1 MWDNHC
7 HLADFN
13 PKELP
18 SILQRAAAKGV
29 KKFITSASSFDNFA
43 ENIAIATTFDN
54 VFLTLGL
61 HPLFLPDASL
71 SAIDKKFK
79 NSLTDELQ
87 KKPKKL
93 VALGEIG
100 LDFGS
105 KLSDLEKN
113 KQIDFFTYQLQVA
126 QNMQLAVVLH
136 IQKAHKKAI
145 EVLQKSEFKQ
155 KGLIHAFNS
164 GVNEANFYCKNGFK
178 LGIGTSILN
187 PKSTKLLAKISK
199 LNLKDMVLETDSP
212 FMSPFFGKANS
223 PENLILLAQKLADIF
238 STTKDEVIKITSA
251 NSRALWLSECKI

>member
-13 PKELP
+13 SDELP
-18 SILQRAAAKGV
+18 SILQSATVKGV
-29 KKFITSASSFDNFA
+29 QKFITSASSFDNFA
-43 ENIAIATTFDN
+43 ENIAIAATFDN
-54 VFLTLGL
+54 VFVTLGL

-71 SAIDKKFK
+71 SSIDKEFK
-79 NSLTDELQ
+79 NILTTELQ
-87 KKPKKL
+87 KNPKKL

-100 LDFGS
+100 LDFGA
-105 KLSDLEKN
+105 KLADFEKN
-113 KQIDFFTYQLQVA
+113 KQVDFFVYQLQVA
-126 QNMQLAVVLH
+126 QNAQLPVVLH

-178 LGIGTSILN
+178 LGIGTGVLN
-187 PKSTKLLAKISK
+187 PKSTKLLAKISR

-212 FMSPFFGKANS
+212 FMSPFFDKANN
-223 PENLILLAQKLADIF
+223 PGNLVFLAQKLADIF

-251 NSRALWLSECKI
+251 NSQALWFK